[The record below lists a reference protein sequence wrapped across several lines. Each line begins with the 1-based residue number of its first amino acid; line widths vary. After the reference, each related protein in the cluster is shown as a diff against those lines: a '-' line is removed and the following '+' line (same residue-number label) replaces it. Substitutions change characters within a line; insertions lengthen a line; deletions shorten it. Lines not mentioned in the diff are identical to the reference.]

1 MRRWRVPAA
10 GMAAALVI
18 VAVYFVGFRQPR
30 TAEVAEVEADVE
42 QLRAQQMP
50 LQREIKGLEEV
61 AGREAELKDA
71 LQLLERLIPSGLAQD
86 TLLVELQGAAEGA
99 GVELVS
105 VTFGDPEVPKS
116 APESNV
122 PGTVLVAMPVTV
134 IVDGPFLG
142 VTEVLRRVE
151 VDIDRA
157 VLVGS
162 VALTEGEAGLPR
174 LRGTWSGRAYAL
186 LPADDPLLVDPDAP
200 PTEATPA
207 AQQPQGN
214 P

>member
-1 MRRWRVPAA
+1 
-10 GMAAALVI
+10 MAAALVLI
-18 VAVYFVGFRQPR
+18 AVYFVGLRQPR
-30 TAEVAEVEADVE
+30 SAEIAEVEADVE

-50 LQREIKGLEEV
+50 LQRDIKGLEQV
-61 AGREAELKDA
+61 AGREAQFKGA

-86 TLLVELQGAAEGA
+86 ALLVQLQGAAQGA

-105 VTFGDPEVPKS
+105 VAFGDAEVPKS
-116 APESNV
+116 APESHL

-142 VTEVLRRVE
+142 VTEVLRRIE
-151 VDIDRA
+151 VDVDRA

-162 VALTEGEAGLPR
+162 VALTEAEAGLPR

-186 LPADDPLLVDPDAP
+186 LAADDPLLADPDAQ
-200 PTEATPA
+200 ATPA
-207 AQQPQGN
+207 AQQPQGQPTASPARSQGN
-214 P
+214 R